1 MALHHLGD
9 PLYGG
14 RADAPLDLGEVDL
27 LALGFGRGQ
36 GGHAAAANRRRGAR
50 SWQGERLLAAA
61 ANQAAGP
68 AQGAVAVVVDDDERI
83 RTLNRLWRG
92 LDKPTNV
99 LSFPS
104 PDTQPGATR
113 TLGDIAISYETAA
126 REAAAE
132 DKSLADH
139 VAHLSVHGFLH
150 LLGYDH
156 ESDDDAEEM
165 EGLERAILARIG
177 VSDPYVAREAEG

>member
-1 MALHHLGD
+1 VE
-9 PLYGG
+9 
-14 RADAPLDLGEVDL
+14 ADG
-27 LALGFGRGQ
+27 LALEIDV
-36 GGHAAAANRRRGAR
+36 APGAG
-50 SWQGERLLAAA
+50 SLNDKLPGIIASAIMA

-68 AQGAVAVVVDDDERI
+68 TQGAVTVVVGDDERI
-83 RTLNRLWRG
+83 RLLNKLWRG

-99 LSFPS
+99 LSFPY
-104 PDTQPGATR
+104 PDTPGPAR
-113 TLGDIAISYETAA
+113 TIGDIAISYQTAA

-132 DKSLADH
+132 GKSLGDH

-177 VSDPYVAREAEG
+177 VSDPYVAHEAEG

>member
-1 MALHHLGD
+1 VTD
-9 PLYGG
+9 PVEDMICVEADGLTLEIGVA
-14 RADAPLDLGEVDL
+14 ADAAALDAKLGSL
-27 LALGFGRGQ
+27 IAS
-36 GGHAAAANRRRGAR
+36 AI
-50 SWQGERLLAAA
+50 AA

-68 AQGAVAVVVDDDERI
+68 AQGAVTVVVDDDARI
-83 RTLNRLWRG
+83 RELNKLWRG

-104 PDTQPGATR
+104 PDTQPGPER

-132 DKSLADH
+132 DKSFADH
-139 VAHLSVHGFLH
+139 MAHLSVHGFLH

-165 EGLERAILARIG
+165 EGLERIILARIG
-177 VSDPYVAREAEG
+177 VSDPYVAHEAEG

>member
-1 MALHHLGD
+1 VTD
-9 PLYGG
+9 PVEDMICVEADGLTLEIGVA
-14 RADAPLDLGEVDL
+14 ADAAALDAKLGSL
-27 LALGFGRGQ
+27 IAS
-36 GGHAAAANRRRGAR
+36 AI
-50 SWQGERLLAAA
+50 AA

-68 AQGAVAVVVDDDERI
+68 AQGAVTVVVDDDARI
-83 RTLNRLWRG
+83 RELNKLWRG

-104 PDTQPGATR
+104 PDTQPGPER

-126 REAAAE
+126 REAQAE
-132 DKSLADH
+132 DKSFADH
-139 VAHLSVHGFLH
+139 MAHLSVHGFLH

-165 EGLERAILARIG
+165 EGLERVILARIG
-177 VSDPYVAREAEG
+177 VSDPYVAHEAEG

>member
-1 MALHHLGD
+1 MND
-9 PLYGG
+9 PVEDMLC
-14 RADAPLDLGEVDL
+14 LEVDGL
-27 LALGFGRGQ
+27 TIEIGVAPAATALDARLP
-36 GGHAAAANRRRGAR
+36 AVIASAITAAN
-50 SWQGERLLAAA
+50 E
-61 ANQAAGP
+61 AAGP
-68 AQGAVAVVVDDDERI
+68 ARGALTVMVDDDACI
-83 RTLNRLWRG
+83 RELNRLWRG
-92 LDKPTNV
+92 FDKPTNV

-104 PDTQPGATR
+104 PDTQPGPAR
-113 TLGDIAISYETAA
+113 TLGDIAISYQTAA

-132 DKSLADH
+132 DKSFADH

-177 VSDPYVAREAEG
+177 ISDPYVVRESEG

>member
-1 MALHHLGD
+1 MSD
-9 PLYGG
+9 PVE
-14 RADAPLDLGEVDL
+14 DMVCVEVDGLTLEIGVAPGAAL
-27 LALGFGRGQ
+27 LDARLAALI
-36 GGHAAAANRRRGAR
+36 ASAIAAANR
-50 SWQGERLLAAA
+50 
-61 ANQAAGP
+61 AAGP

>member
-1 MALHHLGD
+1 MND
-9 PLYGG
+9 PEQDVVCVE
-14 RADAPLDLGEVDL
+14 ADG
-27 LALGFGRGQ
+27 LALEIGVAPG
-36 GGHAAAANRRRGAR
+36 AALLDAKLAAIIA
-50 SWQGERLLAAA
+50 SAIAA

-68 AQGAVAVVVDDDERI
+68 AQGAVTVVVDDDARI
-83 RTLNRLWRG
+83 RALNRLWRG
-92 LDKPTNV
+92 FDKPTNV

-104 PDTQPGATR
+104 PDTQPGPAR
-113 TLGDIAISYETAA
+113 TLGDIAISFETAA

-165 EGLERAILARIG
+165 EGLERVILAQIG
-177 VSDPYVAREAEG
+177 VSDPYVAHETEG

>member
-1 MALHHLGD
+1 VTD
-9 PLYGG
+9 PVEDMICVEADGLTLEIGVA
-14 RADAPLDLGEVDL
+14 ADAAALDAKLGSL
-27 LALGFGRGQ
+27 IAS
-36 GGHAAAANRRRGAR
+36 AI
-50 SWQGERLLAAA
+50 AA

-68 AQGAVAVVVDDDERI
+68 AQGAVTVVVDDDARI
-83 RTLNRLWRG
+83 RELNKLWRG
-92 LDKPTNV
+92 QDKATNV

-104 PDTQPGATR
+104 PDTQPGPER

-132 DKSLADH
+132 DKSFADH
-139 VAHLSVHGFLH
+139 MAHLSVHGFLH

-165 EGLERAILARIG
+165 EGLERIILARIG
-177 VSDPYVAREAEG
+177 VSDPYVAHEAEG

>member
-1 MALHHLGD
+1 MVCV
-9 PLYGG
+9 
-14 RADAPLDLGEVDL
+14 EVDGLTLEIGVAPGAAL
-27 LALGFGRGQ
+27 LDARLAALI
-36 GGHAAAANRRRGAR
+36 ASAIAAANR
-50 SWQGERLLAAA
+50 
-61 ANQAAGP
+61 AAGP